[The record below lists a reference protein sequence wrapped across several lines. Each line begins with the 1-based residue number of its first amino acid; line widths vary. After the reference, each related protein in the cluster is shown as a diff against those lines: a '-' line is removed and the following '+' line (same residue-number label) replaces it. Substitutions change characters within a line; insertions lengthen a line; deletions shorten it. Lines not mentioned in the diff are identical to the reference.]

1 LFAAG
6 NKRNKL
12 KEFMIVGRM
21 RVCSPKLDSSING
34 GLSLA
39 VEFDKSAQLTELS
52 LDSESNH
59 ALLKGSLPSHFGDPD
74 DGHFSDDGKQE
85 EEEGA
90 EPKGKGRRI
99 WSSHWLWITWSQ
111 PFTWI
116 IMLCRELDV
125 SFVFGVMV
133 VYGVSQGVGFATNR
147 VAVDYYWRDVQGEQP
162 SMVQFYRGITWI
174 PWDVKPLY
182 GLLTDLLPVVGYHRR
197 PYFVLSGVVT
207 MVAYLVVILGGKL
220 HVATVL
226 AMFVG
231 GSAAAAF
238 ADVTIDAMVAT
249 KSRQKPELATHI
261 QSLCS
266 VCSSLGGLT
275 GYLLSGLAVHLLGS
289 QGALGIM
296 LLPGVLL
303 FVLGFVI
310 YEPRLP
316 HHLWYSGKIVK
327 QMLQACTTMFR
338 TLMQKQVWQPTIYMY
353 LSWALC
359 PDISEGK
366 FYWLNDKSVGAGL
379 SEEFVGVLFALGA
392 VGALLGA
399 WVYHQ
404 YMRHWTFR
412 NSLLCVQLLFAA
424 SGMLDVV
431 LVTHVNRKLQ
441 IPDYVFAVVDE
452 AVSSGTRR
460 IKWLPLLVLAAKIC
474 PPGIEG
480 TFFAFLMS
488 VDNMGL
494 LSSSWAGGVLLK
506 VLGVTRS
513 NFRYLWLAFVIRNLM
528 RLLPLLFLHFIPNT
542 NSDAPILPPELFE
555 TSDTSDEDASNNEGS
570 DTKVHRDGE
579 GEDIHL
585 IAMQSPKTS
594 NQVE

>member
-1 LFAAG
+1 VPEHFASVYGQQSATCHLGESSLFAAG

-21 RVCSPKLDSSING
+21 SVRSPELDSSING

-85 EEEGA
+85 EEEEA

-116 IMLCRELDV
+116 IMLCRELNM

-133 VYGVSQGVGFATNR
+133 VYGVSQGVGFATDR

-226 AMFVG
+226 TMFVG

-316 HHLWYSGKIVK
+316 HHLWYSGKV
-327 QMLQACTTMFR
+327 F
-338 TLMQKQVWQPTIYMY
+338 PDFSH
-353 LSWALC
+353 LSFFPPAPL
-359 PDISEGK
+359 
-366 FYWLNDKSVGAGL
+366 
-379 SEEFVGVLFALGA
+379 
-392 VGALLGA
+392 A
-399 WVYHQ
+399 W
-404 YMRHWTFR
+404 M
-412 NSLLCVQLLFAA
+412 
-424 SGMLDVV
+424 
-431 LVTHVNRKLQ
+431 
-441 IPDYVFAVVDE
+441 
-452 AVSSGTRR
+452 
-460 IKWLPLLVLAAKIC
+460 
-474 PPGIEG
+474 
-480 TFFAFLMS
+480 
-488 VDNMGL
+488 
-494 LSSSWAGGVLLK
+494 
-506 VLGVTRS
+506 
-513 NFRYLWLAFVIRNLM
+513 
-528 RLLPLLFLHFIPNT
+528 
-542 NSDAPILPPELFE
+542 
-555 TSDTSDEDASNNEGS
+555 
-570 DTKVHRDGE
+570 
-579 GEDIHL
+579 
-585 IAMQSPKTS
+585 
-594 NQVE
+594 

>member
-1 LFAAG
+1 
-6 NKRNKL
+6 
-12 KEFMIVGRM
+12 
-21 RVCSPKLDSSING
+21 
-34 GLSLA
+34 
-39 VEFDKSAQLTELS
+39 
-52 LDSESNH
+52 
-59 ALLKGSLPSHFGDPD
+59 
-74 DGHFSDDGKQE
+74 
-85 EEEGA
+85 
-90 EPKGKGRRI
+90 
-99 WSSHWLWITWSQ
+99 
-111 PFTWI
+111 
-116 IMLCRELDV
+116 
-125 SFVFGVMV
+125 
-133 VYGVSQGVGFATNR
+133 
-147 VAVDYYWRDVQGEQP
+147 
-162 SMVQFYRGITWI
+162 
-174 PWDVKPLY
+174 
-182 GLLTDLLPVVGYHRR
+182 
-197 PYFVLSGVVT
+197 
-207 MVAYLVVILGGKL
+207 
-220 HVATVL
+220 
-226 AMFVG
+226 
-231 GSAAAAF
+231 
-238 ADVTIDAMVAT
+238 
-249 KSRQKPELATHI
+249 
-261 QSLCS
+261 
-266 VCSSLGGLT
+266 
-275 GYLLSGLAVHLLGS
+275 
-289 QGALGIM
+289 
-296 LLPGVLL
+296 
-303 FVLGFVI
+303 
-310 YEPRLP
+310 
-316 HHLWYSGKIVK
+316 
-327 QMLQACTTMFR
+327 MLQACSTMFR

-392 VGALLGA
+392 VGTLLGA

-412 NSLLCVQLLFAA
+412 SSLLCVQLLFAA

-542 NSDAPILPPELFE
+542 NSDVPILPPELLE